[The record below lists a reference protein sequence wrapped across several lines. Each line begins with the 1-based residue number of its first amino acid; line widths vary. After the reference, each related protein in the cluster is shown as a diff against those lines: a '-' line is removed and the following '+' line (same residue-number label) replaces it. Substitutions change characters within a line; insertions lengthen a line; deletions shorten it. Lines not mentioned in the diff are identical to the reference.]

1 MIRFLDNNIKVHI
14 LFLLII
20 SLNYIIPYLIFG
32 EITLFYLDALD
43 NEIIYNKIIGE
54 ILKNGKE
61 KINIFLNGE
70 IKLEYLRRLLNP
82 YMFIYRQFS
91 LEHAYWIIDILV
103 KLTSY
108 FSFFIFAKKIN
119 KNLFYCGLVSCL
131 YASANLPTE
140 LGFGLAIL
148 PYVMYLILFKE
159 YLKAKYIFILVL
171 FGLNS
176 DFVSTVVSLIP
187 MFFFLLFFLKKDR
200 YFHCF
205 KVLILFII
213 PIVLTN
219 INLILITLRGDET
232 HRLDFFSEGNSA
244 LETLEFFIF
253 SIFQI
258 PNFSLNF
265 SLLMQIPKSLFVVP
279 LMLFFIFFKDKKI
292 TLPILIIIFT
302 QLFLVTL
309 KLNYVNN
316 FISAQNNLLNT
327 FSWNYSKKSF
337 LFLYL
342 FSMISILKYN
352 NFFKKIIILFTIFSV
367 FFYQINSSIVP
378 FVKEKILKYKNYQ
391 NLYTFNGYYNY
402 FDYSEIKEIIKED
415 RAISV
420 GVDPFVA
427 VYHNINISDG
437 YHNLYPL
444 SYKKKFRKII
454 EPELEKNLYFKKY
467 YDEWGSRVYT
477 VLYEPY
483 DKNNIQLNFNAAK
496 DIGVRFI
503 ISKYLIKSD
512 EISLVKDGCS
522 SAKNKLCLY
531 SIN

>member
-1 MIRFLDNNIKVHI
+1 MIRFLENNIKVHI
-14 LFLLII
+14 FFLSIL
-20 SLNYIIPYLIFG
+20 SLNYIFPYIIFG

-43 NEIIYNKIIGE
+43 SEIIYNKIIGE
-54 ILKNGKE
+54 ILRHGKE

-70 IKLEYLRRLLNP
+70 IKLEYLRRLFNP
-82 YMFIYRQFS
+82 YMFIYRQYS
-91 LEHAYWIIDILV
+91 LEYAYWIIDILV

-131 YASANLPTE
+131 YASANLPTD
-140 LGFGLAIL
+140 LGFGFAIL
-148 PYVMYLILFKE
+148 PYVVYLIIFKE
-159 YLKAKYIFILVL
+159 CLKVKNIFILVL

-176 DFVSTVVSLIP
+176 DFVSIVVSLIP
-187 MFFFLLFFLKKDR
+187 ILFLLLFFLKKDK

-205 KVLILFII
+205 KVLLLFIV
-213 PIVLTN
+213 PIILAN
-219 INLILITLRGDET
+219 INLILITIRGDEI
-232 HRLDFFSEGNSA
+232 HRLDFVKEGNSA
-244 LETLEFFIF
+244 LKTLEIFIF
-253 SIFQI
+253 SLFQI
-258 PNFSLNF
+258 PNFNLNF
-265 SLLMQIPKSLFVVP
+265 SLLIQISKSLFVIP
-279 LMLFFIFFKDKKI
+279 LMLFFIFFKDMKI

-302 QLFLVTL
+302 NLFLVIL
-309 KLNYVNN
+309 KLEYANN
-316 FISAQNNLLNT
+316 FIVMQNNLLNS
-327 FSWNYSKKSF
+327 FNWDHSKRSF

-342 FSMISILKYN
+342 FSMILIFNYN
-352 NFFKKIIILFTIFSV
+352 NFFKKIIILFTAFSI
-367 FFYQINSSIVP
+367 FFYQINSSIIP
-378 FVKEKILKYKNYQ
+378 FAKEKILKYKNYQ

-454 EPELEKNLYFKKY
+454 EPELDKNLYFKKY

-512 EISLVKDGCS
+512 EISLVKDGCL

>member
-1 MIRFLDNNIKVHI
+1 M
-14 LFLLII
+14 
-20 SLNYIIPYLIFG
+20 
-32 EITLFYLDALD
+32 
-43 NEIIYNKIIGE
+43 
-54 ILKNGKE
+54 
-61 KINIFLNGE
+61 
-70 IKLEYLRRLLNP
+70 
-82 YMFIYRQFS
+82 
-91 LEHAYWIIDILV
+91 
-103 KLTSY
+103 
-108 FSFFIFAKKIN
+108 
-119 KNLFYCGLVSCL
+119 
-131 YASANLPTE
+131 
-140 LGFGLAIL
+140 
-148 PYVMYLILFKE
+148 
-159 YLKAKYIFILVL
+159 
-171 FGLNS
+171 
-176 DFVSTVVSLIP
+176 
-187 MFFFLLFFLKKDR
+187 
-200 YFHCF
+200 
-205 KVLILFII
+205 
-213 PIVLTN
+213 
-219 INLILITLRGDET
+219 ILITLRGDET

-444 SYKKKFRKII
+444 SYKKKI
-454 EPELEKNLYFKKY
+454 
-467 YDEWGSRVYT
+467 
-477 VLYEPY
+477 
-483 DKNNIQLNFNAAK
+483 
-496 DIGVRFI
+496 
-503 ISKYLIKSD
+503 
-512 EISLVKDGCS
+512 
-522 SAKNKLCLY
+522 
-531 SIN
+531 